1 MFTWSAR
8 TLSWAPPRFY
18 QLRHDPPGE
27 TEVLI
32 AEDKGMFVEQE
43 EAIEGHYKSEVFIGA
58 LGGSS
63 QIL

>member
-1 MFTWSAR
+1 MG
-8 TLSWAPPRFY
+8 WAPPRFY
-18 QLRHDPPGE
+18 QLRHDLPGE

-63 QIL
+63 QTL